1 MRSIPLLRSFGLALL
16 FPVTLLA
23 ADPVAELAKFSVF
36 GTVNLPQLAKGEIKT
51 GQGTPMST
59 GRFLSVQSCF
69 VVPNP
74 PAKVMATM
82 RQFDPTSHRD
92 LKVYLHVQLPPS
104 PSIADFS
111 KLNNAPGN
119 SAVET
124 LTAATK
130 KMSTDL
136 QISRAE
142 AQRYSASQPVFSFWS
157 DLLARRAQDFVAG
170 GVAREAPYDYSKG
183 SIQPAREF
191 AELIRQ
197 QGNVSRQF
205 GGFLARTGL
214 FDGKGSLKPDLY
226 WELLQAEDSGVLTLG
241 ATYSQSTAGN
251 GVQVADGLYYASG
264 GYYVS
269 LTLHQLW
276 PVTIDGRASTL
287 VWRGNFISA
296 RSVGDLHG
304 IGRLGA
310 ESAMKKEIL
319 RAVTIFQR
327 DAGR

>member
-1 MRSIPLLRSFGLALL
+1 MRSIPLLRSLGLALF
-16 FPVTLLA
+16 FPVAALA
-23 ADPVAELAKFSVF
+23 ADPVTELAKFSVF
-36 GTVNLPQLAKGEIKT
+36 GVVSLPQLAKGEIKT

-59 GRFLSVQSCF
+59 GRFLSVESCF

-74 PAKVMATM
+74 PAKVIATL
-82 RQFDPTSHRD
+82 RQFDPTAHRD
-92 LKVYLHVQLPPS
+92 LKVFLHSELSAAPS
-104 PSIADFS
+104 VAGFS
-111 KLNNAPGN
+111 KLNNPPNN

-124 LTAATK
+124 LTAATR

-142 AQRYSASQPVFSFWS
+142 AQRYSANQPVFVFWS
-157 DLLARRAQDFVAG
+157 DLLAKRAQDFVAG
-170 GVAREAPYDYSKG
+170 GAAREAPYDYTKG
-183 SIQPAREF
+183 SIQPGREF

-205 GGFLARTGL
+205 GGFLAKTGL
-214 FDGKGSLKPDLY
+214 FGGKGAIKPDLY
-226 WELLQAEDSGVLTLG
+226 WELLQAEDNGVLTLG
-241 ATYSQSTAGN
+241 ASYSQPTTG
-251 GVQVADGLYYASG
+251 GVQIADGLYYASG

-269 LTLHQLW
+269 LTLFQLW

-296 RSVGDLHG
+296 RAVGDLHG

-310 ESAMKKEIL
+310 ESAMKKDIL
-319 RAVTIFQR
+319 RAVTIFRR
-327 DAGR
+327 DASQ